1 MTTQHGQGYI
11 MTHTVMERSS
21 GLSSSNIATGADIC
35 GFGVSV
41 IIREQSRLISKKY
54 LLYNDIS
61 EGRASPERHRENSGF
76 GGG

>member
-54 LLYNDIS
+54 LL
-61 EGRASPERHRENSGF
+61 
-76 GGG
+76 